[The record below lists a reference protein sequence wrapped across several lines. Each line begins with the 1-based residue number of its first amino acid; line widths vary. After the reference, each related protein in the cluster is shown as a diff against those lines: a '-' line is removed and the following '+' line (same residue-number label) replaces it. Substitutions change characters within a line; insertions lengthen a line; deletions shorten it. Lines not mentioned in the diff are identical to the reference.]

1 MNALSGEPR
10 GSLIVLFLSRRGAA
24 RSVMAAAI
32 AARASNGRLRGE
44 AAAVQPEPMPDPLAL
59 QLLRNHQHAVGDVP
73 RPRHY
78 SAFTSDPAAPPLD
91 FVFTLSDTAAGEAL
105 PEWPGQPITAHW
117 ACPDP
122 VLAASNVTR
131 PAERA
136 LAYAEAY
143 AVLDRRL
150 RIFASLPFKQLSRI
164 ALQSE
169 VETIGRIA

>member
-1 MNALSGEPR
+1 MLFGGELQGPMT
-10 GSLIVLFLSRRGAA
+10 VLFLSRRGAA

-32 AARASNGRLRGE
+32 VARVSHGRLRGE
-44 AAAVQPEPMPDPLAL
+44 AAAVQPDPAADPLAL
-59 QLLRNHQHAVGDVP
+59 QLLRNHQHALGDVP

-78 SAFTSDPAAPPLD
+78 SAFMSDPDAPPLD
-91 FVFTLSDTAAGEAL
+91 FVFTLSDTAAGEAP

-122 VLAASNVTR
+122 VLAASQATR

-150 RIFASLPFKQLSRI
+150 RIFSSLPFMKLSRM

-169 VETIGRIA
+169 VESIGLGA